1 MTVTIWTRFHFS
13 TRRDAARSSLAR
25 ERGRGDGFRFHA
37 SASARA
43 RDDGDDAATM
53 SFRADA
59 KFRERCGARD
69 DVATRA
75 REAREARKT
84 ERVRERAVVVC
95 QSHRRAG
102 LVRRERRMRARE
114 RLDDALA
121 RLTEEEKEEKEE
133 NDDSLSIVVDAVT
146 REGVRGLGAERAF
159 RAFAVSLKRI
169 EEVSARFD
177 ATTLAALAES
187 ALATVRDAG
196 ARETLPALVVCVV
209 KLVVRLRAR
218 AKDAR
223 AFVESVHASVCD
235 AMAAAASAERS
246 ERGDAVMTMLAPLA
260 LEPLHFKTDGVSG
273 TFQKCVGRLLRVP
286 RLRKHAPREMLDDP
300 ATLIRLVRASSDPS
314 TDDGRDAET
323 VIENILDLMCRDGR
337 RNEHVRSFVEA
348 DDAAATLA
356 LRALSGLSASARTTS
371 KDWYKRFVLKVNTMN
386 ETWFLTSLIGD
397 ARGTITSPEKA
408 ADAASLFIELS
419 RSNDDGTFSAAAF
432 SSGYLHS
439 LWTYLARALSLPQ
452 EVSNDQKYSST
463 WIASAFE
470 RNGALSLPAGA
481 VDHFHFFFSAYA
493 YLLVVLR
500 DKKFFDEQSPFTLGE
515 QRSIAVAVNTIVV
528 RTHISSQTHSI
539 SVNLQRTVDAASAL
553 LHALTARDARRSFC
567 SKNLWLA
574 PNSMKLSPSVAAS
587 ALQCQIDDGV
597 HTQMT
602 GLLNDCP
609 QSISFDERVKIFR
622 ELIKADRKK
631 AGYRPQAG
639 GADASHRD
647 SFIRPVANLVT
658 RRESVLEDTMA
669 SILPLGSKARGRIL
683 VKFVNAAGQEE
694 AGIDAGGLFKELLS
708 VVTEQSMDP
717 NRGLF
722 TTNASG
728 LVYPS
733 PRAADTHEGILQL
746 EMVGMMVGKG
756 MYEGILQNINM
767 APFFAATILGT
778 PRTID
783 DIPSLDEELA
793 RSIVQILEYDGEV
806 SDLCLDFTCTEE
818 VYGKILTK
826 ELVPGGSD
834 VEVNDSNK
842 LLYVHLLAD
851 YHLNRRIAAPMM
863 AFMRGLT
870 HIIDR
875 RWLRLFNSKELSL
888 LLSGGESAID
898 VEDWEKHTK
907 YSGGYTASSTAVK
920 NFWRTMRKFSPEQRQ
935 NVLKFVTSSPRPPL
949 QGFKHL
955 NPPFVIHRVRCE
967 ASVLALV
974 GGADVKRLPSASTC
988 FNMLKLP
995 NYRRLSTLERSVAY
1009 AAESRAGFELS

>member
-1 MTVTIWTRFHFS
+1 
-13 TRRDAARSSLAR
+13 
-25 ERGRGDGFRFHA
+25 
-37 SASARA
+37 
-43 RDDGDDAATM
+43 
-53 SFRADA
+53 
-59 KFRERCGARD
+59 
-69 DVATRA
+69 
-75 REAREARKT
+75 
-84 ERVRERAVVVC
+84 
-95 QSHRRAG
+95 
-102 LVRRERRMRARE
+102 
-114 RLDDALA
+114 
-121 RLTEEEKEEKEE
+121 
-133 NDDSLSIVVDAVT
+133 
-146 REGVRGLGAERAF
+146 
-159 RAFAVSLKRI
+159 
-169 EEVSARFD
+169 
-177 ATTLAALAES
+177 
-187 ALATVRDAG
+187 
-196 ARETLPALVVCVV
+196 
-209 KLVVRLRAR
+209 
-218 AKDAR
+218 
-223 AFVESVHASVCD
+223 
-235 AMAAAASAERS
+235 
-246 ERGDAVMTMLAPLA
+246 
-260 LEPLHFKTDGVSG
+260 
-273 TFQKCVGRLLRVP
+273 
-286 RLRKHAPREMLDDP
+286 
-300 ATLIRLVRASSDPS
+300 
-314 TDDGRDAET
+314 
-323 VIENILDLMCRDGR
+323 
-337 RNEHVRSFVEA
+337 
-348 DDAAATLA
+348 
-356 LRALSGLSASARTTS
+356 
-371 KDWYKRFVLKVNTMN
+371 
-386 ETWFLTSLIGD
+386 
-397 ARGTITSPEKA
+397 
-408 ADAASLFIELS
+408 
-419 RSNDDGTFSAAAF
+419 
-432 SSGYLHS
+432 
-439 LWTYLARALSLPQ
+439 
-452 EVSNDQKYSST
+452 
-463 WIASAFE
+463 
-470 RNGALSLPAGA
+470 
-481 VDHFHFFFSAYA
+481 
-493 YLLVVLR
+493 
-500 DKKFFDEQSPFTLGE
+500 
-515 QRSIAVAVNTIVV
+515 
-528 RTHISSQTHSI
+528 
-539 SVNLQRTVDAASAL
+539 
-553 LHALTARDARRSFC
+553 
-567 SKNLWLA
+567 
-574 PNSMKLSPSVAAS
+574 
-587 ALQCQIDDGV
+587 
-597 HTQMT
+597 
-602 GLLNDCP
+602 
-609 QSISFDERVKIFR
+609 
-622 ELIKADRKK
+622 
-631 AGYRPQAG
+631 
-639 GADASHRD
+639 
-647 SFIRPVANLVT
+647 
-658 RRESVLEDTMA
+658 MA

-767 APFFAATILGT
+767 APFFAATILGS

-793 RSIVQILEYDGEV
+793 RSIVQILEYDGDV

-818 VYGKILTK
+818 VYGEILTK

>member
-1 MTVTIWTRFHFS
+1 
-13 TRRDAARSSLAR
+13 
-25 ERGRGDGFRFHA
+25 
-37 SASARA
+37 
-43 RDDGDDAATM
+43 M
-53 SFRADA
+53 SFQASA
-59 KFRERCGARD
+59 KFRARNGARD

-75 REAREARKT
+75 REAREAR
-84 ERVRERAVVVC
+84 RVERALERAAVSC
-95 QSHRRAG
+95 QRARRAG
-102 LVRRERRMRARE
+102 VVRRERRLRARE
-114 RLDDALA
+114 CLDAALA
-121 RLTEEEKEEKEE
+121 RLTTIEKE
-133 NDDSLSIVVDAVT
+133 NDDDDDDDDDDDASLSIVVAAVT
-146 REGVRGLGAERAF
+146 REGIRGLGAERAF
-159 RAFAVSLKRI
+159 RAFAVSLKRV

-187 ALATVRDAG
+187 ALATVRDAR
-196 ARETLPALVVCVV
+196 ARETLPALVVCAV

-218 AKDAR
+218 VKDGE
-223 AFVESVHASVCD
+223 AFVESVHASACD
-235 AMAAAASAERS
+235 AMKAAASDEQFEHR
-246 ERGDAVMTMLAPLA
+246 DAVTTMLAPLV
-260 LEPLHFKTDGVSG
+260 LDPLRFMTDDVSE
-273 TFQKCVGRLLRVP
+273 TFRKCVGRLLRVP
-286 RLRKHAPREMLDDP
+286 RLRKNAPREAMRMFDEP
-300 ATLIRLVRASSDPS
+300 ATVSRVVRASIDSS
-314 TDDGRDAET
+314 IDDGDAET
-323 VIENILDLMCRDGR
+323 AIENILDLMCRDGK
-337 RNEHVRSFVEA
+337 RNEHLRSFVEA
-348 DDAAATLA
+348 DAEAATVA

-408 ADAASLFIELS
+408 AEAASLFIELS
-419 RSNDDGTFSAAAF
+419 RSRDDGAFSAAAF
-432 SSGYLHS
+432 SAGYLHS
-439 LWTYLARALSLPQ
+439 LWRYLARELSLPQ
-452 EVSNDQKYSST
+452 QVSNDEKSSST
-463 WIASAFE
+463 WIACAFE
-470 RNGALSLPAGA
+470 RNGVLDLKVDEA
-481 VDHFHFFFSAYA
+481 DHFHFFCSAYA

-500 DKKFFDEQSPFTLGE
+500 DKKFFDDQSPFTLGE
-515 QRSIAVAVNTIVV
+515 QRSIAAAVNTMLV

-539 SVNLQRTVDAASAL
+539 PVNLQRTVDAASAL

-567 SKNLWLA
+567 SKKLWLA
-574 PNSMKLSPSVAAS
+574 PNCMKLSPSVAAS

-609 QSISFDERVKIFR
+609 QSISFEERVKIFR
-622 ELIKADRKK
+622 ELIKADRVK

-639 GADASHRD
+639 GVDASHRD
-647 SFIRPVANLVT
+647 SFVRPVANLVT

-669 SILPLGSKARGRIL
+669 AILPLGSKARGRIL
-683 VKFVNAAGQEE
+683 VKFVNEAGQEE

-708 VVTEQSMDP
+708 IVTEQSMDP

-767 APFFAATILGT
+767 ASFFAATIIGT

-783 DIPSLDEELA
+783 DISSLDEDLA
-793 RSIVQILEYDGEV
+793 RSVVQILEYDGDV

-818 VYGKILTK
+818 VYGEILTK
-826 ELVPGGSD
+826 ELVLGGSD

-870 HIIDR
+870 QIIDR
-875 RWLRLFNSKELSL
+875 RWLQLFNSKELSL

-898 VEDWEKHTK
+898 IDDWEKHTK

-955 NPPFVIHRVRCE
+955 NPPFVIHKVRCE